1 MRQVTPHVAI
11 LGRCRLSAPT
21 GMGDAEMTVFVNK
34 DSKVGIVLAERLGLT
49 SNKPEGHCLAGTC
62 ISCNSSDA
70 FRLH

>member
-1 MRQVTPHVAI
+1 
-11 LGRCRLSAPT
+11 
-21 GMGDAEMTVFVNK
+21 MTVFVNK